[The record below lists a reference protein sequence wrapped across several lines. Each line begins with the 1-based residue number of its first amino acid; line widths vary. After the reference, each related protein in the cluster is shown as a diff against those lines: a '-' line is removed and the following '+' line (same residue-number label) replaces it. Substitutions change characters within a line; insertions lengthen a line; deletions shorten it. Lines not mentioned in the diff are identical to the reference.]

1 MVDALVS
8 PHAAAWH
15 SCQRTQ
21 QAIAGVSA
29 LSPEADACGRSAQLI
44 IGGSI
49 LKLNDFDLQTYSNK
63 AVIAI
68 DQDAAGKQAKLV
80 MQYEQTTPNPYDP
93 SVQQVRQPSSACT
106 WISSLLGLC

>member
-1 MVDALVS
+1 MK
-8 PHAAAWH
+8 
-15 SCQRTQ
+15 
-21 QAIAGVSA
+21 
-29 LSPEADACGRSAQLI
+29 ADGCGHSAQLI

-68 DQDAAGKQAKLV
+68 DQDPAGKQAKLV

-93 SVQQVRQPSSACT
+93 SVQQVRLPSSACT
-106 WISSLLGLC
+106 WIGGLLGLCWL